1 VRCFRVGD
9 DASSSSV
16 SERTITSALLAIL
29 TVILQKGVQSREVRE
44 HPRGQPHPAN
54 GNALSPKKSGP
65 EEAGEGRTKAG
76 LPNQPVA

>member
-44 HPRGQPHPAN
+44 HPRGQPHPTRHAPTPPRR
-54 GNALSPKKSGP
+54 GHAMLRRMSQKI
-65 EEAGEGRTKAG
+65 
-76 LPNQPVA
+76 